1 MNSEKFS
8 NTNNYLL
15 RVLDFFYILRPT
27 LFFPG
32 ITIYLFGIHDS
43 STSFSFIPFLI
54 VLLLLSITYLT
65 NQIFDIRTDTIND
78 KLFFLTRDIVSL
90 KVAKVYN
97 SMLFL
102 SLLASITYFFSLTS
116 LLFLIIIS
124 LLFFIIIVFYNFE
137 LFNWKSKPYLSILSS
152 FLGGLL
158 FYLAGYY
165 SNVTDL
171 ELVSFTSIF
180 NSLIFSLPFGIAVV
194 SVSIMTMIAD
204 ITGDESCDKKTFAVQ
219 FKNKGSNFV
228 IILLSV
234 LNIFVSYSISNYV
247 VLFISSVSFLL
258 SLLFYLK
265 KYEMKYLSSNVKVS
279 ILFLSLA
286 IGYEYPLYLIII
298 VVYFFVTRMYYKRRF
313 NIVYP

>member
-1 MNSEKFS
+1 MNSEKFL
-8 NTNNYLL
+8 NNNYLL
-15 RVLDFFYILRPT
+15 RVLDYFYILRPT

-32 ITIYLFGIHDS
+32 ITIYLFGVHDS
-43 STSFSFIPFLI
+43 SSTFSFFPFLI
-54 VLLLLSITYLT
+54 VLFLLSVTYLT

-97 SMLFL
+97 LFL
-102 SLLASITYFFSLTS
+102 FISLLASIIYFFSLTN
-116 LLFLIIIS
+116 LLFLVIIS
-124 LLFFIIIVFYNFE
+124 LLFFIIVVLYNFE
-137 LFNWKSKPYLSILSS
+137 FFNWKSKPYLSILSS

-165 SNVTDL
+165 SNLIDI
-171 ELVSFTSIF
+171 ELVSFTSVF

-204 ITGDESCDKKTFAVQ
+204 IAGDESCNKKTFAVQ

-234 LNIFVSYSISNYV
+234 LNILLSYSILNYV
-247 VLFISSVSFLL
+247 VLFISSISLLL
-258 SLLFYLK
+258 SLLFYFK
-265 KYEMKYLSSNVKVS
+265 NYEMKYLSTNVKVS

-298 VVYFFVTRMYYKRRF
+298 GVYFFVTRMYYKRRF